1 MSFPP
6 PSPPDDPR
14 SGQGGGFG
22 PPPGGFGPPQYQPP
36 SQAQPQYQPQPPYQN
51 QPQFPGPPQPGGGY
65 GYPPP
70 PQPPRSGGGA
80 KVAAIAIG
88 AVVLIAVV
96 IGGLAVTLSGGEDD
110 DKGASGSSTSSS
122 PRSSA
127 PGTPATSAGS
137 TEPDPSE
144 TFRKY
149 VVLDPGQCFDDP
161 GLDSSVTEVTT
172 VSCNGPHDA
181 EVIANET
188 ITGTFAT
195 EAELKAKVLK
205 LCEAD
210 AAKRL
215 KDIKDNP
222 GYYYYALYPKL
233 TGYQVQGKDTISC
246 SLTLSNRVDGKKLTK
261 PLP

>member
-22 PPPGGFGPPQYQPP
+22 PPPGGFGPPQYQPQP
-36 SQAQPQYQPQPPYQN
+36 QPQYQPQPMPPYQN
-51 QPQFPGPPQPGGGY
+51 QPQFPGPAQQGGGY

-80 KVAAIAIG
+80 KVAAMVIG

-96 IGGLAVTLSGGEDD
+96 VGGLAIALSGGEDD
-110 DKGASGSSTSSS
+110 DKGATGSTSSS
-122 PRSSA
+122 PTASA
-127 PGTPATSAGS
+127 PATEDTATAS

-149 VVLDPGQCFDDP
+149 VVLSPGQCFDDP
-161 GLDSSVTEVTT
+161 GLDSGVTEVTT

-188 ITGTFAT
+188 ITGTFDT
-195 EAELKAKVLK
+195 EAALKAKVLK

-215 KDIKDNP
+215 KDVKDNP

-233 TGYQVQGKDTISC
+233 SGYQVQGKDTISC
-246 SLTLSNRVDGKKLTK
+246 SLTLSNKLDGKKLTK

>member
-6 PSPPDDPR
+6 SPPPNDPH

-22 PPPGGFGPPQYQPP
+22 PPPGGFGPPQYQP
-36 SQAQPQYQPQPPYQN
+36 QPMPPYQN
-51 QPQFPGPPQPGGGY
+51 QPQFPGPPQQGGGY

-70 PQPPRSGGGA
+70 PQPPRGGGGA

-88 AVVLIAVV
+88 AVVLIALVV
-96 IGGLAVTLSGGEDD
+96 GGLAVALSGGDD
-110 DKGASGSSTSSS
+110 DKGATGSTSS
-122 PRSSA
+122 PTTSA
-127 PGTPATSAGS
+127 PATEDTTAAS

-149 VVLDPGQCFDDP
+149 VVLDPGQCFNDP
-161 GLDSSVTEVTT
+161 GLDSGVTEVTT
-172 VSCNGPHDA
+172 VSCDGPHDA

-195 EAELKAKVLK
+195 EAALKAKVLK

-215 KDIKDNP
+215 KDVKDNP
-222 GYYYYALYPKL
+222 GYFYYALYPKL
-233 TGYQVQGKDTISC
+233 TGYQLQGKDTVSC
-246 SLTLSNRVDGKKLTK
+246 SLTLSNRLDGKKLTK

>member
-14 SGQGGGFG
+14 PGQGGGFG
-22 PPPGGFGPPQYQPP
+22 PPPGGFGPPQYQP
-36 SQAQPQYQPQPPYQN
+36 QPQQQYQPQPQPYQN
-51 QPQFPGPPQPGGGY
+51 QPQFPGPAQQGGGY

-80 KVAAIAIG
+80 KVAAIVIG

-96 IGGLAVTLSGGEDD
+96 VGGLAIALSGGEDD
-110 DKGASGSSTSSS
+110 DKGATGSTSSS
-122 PRSSA
+122 PTASA
-127 PGTPATSAGS
+127 PATQDTATAS

-144 TFRKY
+144 IFRKY
-149 VVLDPGQCFDDP
+149 VVLSPGQCFDDP
-161 GLDSSVTEVTT
+161 GLDSGVTEVTT

-188 ITGTFAT
+188 ITGTFDT
-195 EAELKAKVLK
+195 EAALKAKVLK

-215 KDIKDNP
+215 KDVKDNP

-233 TGYQVQGKDTISC
+233 SGYQVQGKDTISC
-246 SLTLSNRVDGKKLTK
+246 SLTLSNKLDGKKLTK